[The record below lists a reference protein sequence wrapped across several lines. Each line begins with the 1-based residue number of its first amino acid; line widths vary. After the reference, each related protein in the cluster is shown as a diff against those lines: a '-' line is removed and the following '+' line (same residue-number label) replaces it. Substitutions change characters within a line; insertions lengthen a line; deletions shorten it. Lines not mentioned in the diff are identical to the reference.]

1 MNMND
6 PPTTNPRAH
15 QLHSLIQKDLEV
27 ARTTDGPERE
37 TVLLRVSSRIRELA
51 TLAGAET
58 AASERAGHGGTTR
71 ERWFYMLARI
81 SVELLK
87 IQSGTDF
94 YTLLRGHRT
103 YVTSRASPFVR
114 SGDETT
120 ATSRWP
126 VAA

>member
-1 MNMND
+1 MND
-6 PPTTNPRAH
+6 PPTTTPRANE
-15 QLHSLIQKDLEV
+15 LYSLIKRDLEV
-27 ARTTDGPERE
+27 ARTAEAPERE
-37 TVLLRVSSRIRELA
+37 TVLLGVSSRIRELA

-58 AASERAGHGGTTR
+58 AASEGASHGGTTR
-71 ERWFYMLARI
+71 EKWFYMLARI

-94 YTLLRGHRT
+94 YTTQRGHRT
-103 YVTSRASPFVR
+103 YATSRATPFVG
-114 SGDETT
+114 SGDEAT

>member
-1 MNMND
+1 MND
-6 PPTTNPRAH
+6 PPTTTPRAH
-15 QLHSLIQKDLEV
+15 QLYSLIQRDLEV
-27 ARTTDGPERE
+27 ARTAEGSQRE
-37 TVLLRVSSRIRELA
+37 AVLLRASSRIRELA
-51 TLAGAET
+51 TLAGAE
-58 AASERAGHGGTTR
+58 AAANDKARHGRSTR
-71 ERWFYMLARI
+71 ERLYYMLARI
-81 SVELLK
+81 SVQLLK

-103 YVTSRASPFVR
+103 YATRRASPFVG